1 MRWLDLVKRDP
12 VPWLLDP
19 ANPSARLLTLR
30 YLFKKPAASLEKEYA
45 RLLAWSP
52 LKDLRGHWNR
62 VNFWGREGAPYFGGT
77 LGNFGTLYLL
87 SQLGVPLFPEIGPAC
102 ENLLNKGRRSGER
115 FSPEKA
121 IATPWLCYT
130 GMALQIMWH
139 FGYGNDLRTRSTWT
153 ALVQTILLR
162 PELLECPIAGGQ
174 CYHGVVKALLGLL
187 SAPPHR
193 RTDDDEAASRLRDI
207 RQFGGREG
215 WGTNYKLTKVQA
227 AGGLVQLDRLDSLVA
242 ARRRLAAQRDKLLA
256 GLPELALP
264 TTVEGGL
271 HTYYLYTLVVQPSW
285 AGEKRDRLMEL
296 LREAYGIQTVIANP
310 PVHQA
315 IPFLKQH
322 SKGTSLP
329 VSEEL
334 GKRLFCLPIHPSM
347 TEEENTYLC
356 AALWEAAEH
365 LRRE

>member
-193 RTDDDEAASRLRDI
+193 RTDDDEAAIAVLGEQLVSYPFDFDGRDAEWI
-207 RQFGGREG
+207 QPGFPRYYRSD
-215 WGTNYKLTKVQA
+215 
-227 AGGLVQLDRLDSLVA
+227 LVELCHALGQTPYRTHHRFQELL
-242 ARRRLAAQRDKLLA
+242 QRM
-256 GLPELALP
+256 LALQTEEGRWCKLHP
-264 TTVEGGL
+264 TPALSVERIQ
-271 HTYYLYTLVVQPSW
+271 QPSRW
-285 AGEKRDRLMEL
+285 LTFEAIHALTL
-296 LREAYGIQTVIANP
+296 AYGDSSYGNV
-310 PVHQA
+310 
-315 IPFLKQH
+315 
-322 SKGTSLP
+322 
-329 VSEEL
+329 
-334 GKRLFCLPIHPSM
+334 
-347 TEEENTYLC
+347 
-356 AALWEAAEH
+356 
-365 LRRE
+365 